1 MAFQRFA
8 PTRRVTK
15 NELVVSVGSRAFVN
29 WYPPCGDGGR
39 GVPMIDGRGAH
50 LVNDLRDGEEVEI
63 LSWLPRSRDGL
74 SYQIRR
80 LRDRSEW
87 WIAATYLR
95 RDAAGV
101 PPVLA
106 AAAGGEKGGPA

>member
-15 NELVVSVGSRAFVN
+15 NELVVGVGSRAFVN
-29 WYPPCGDGGR
+29 WHPPSGDAGR
-39 GVPMIDGRGAH
+39 GVPMMDGTGAR
-50 LVNDLRDGEEVEI
+50 LANDLHDGEEVEI

-80 LRDRSEW
+80 VRDGSEW

-95 RDAAGV
+95 RGAVVAPPALIAVAAG
-101 PPVLA
+101 
-106 AAAGGEKGGPA
+106 EKAGPA

>member
-8 PTRRVTK
+8 PTRRLAK
-15 NELVVSVGSRAFVN
+15 NELVVGVGSRAFVN
-29 WYPPCGDGGR
+29 WLPPLGAAAQ
-39 GVPMIDGRGAH
+39 GVPMLDGAGVRLA
-50 LVNDLRDGEEVEI
+50 NDLSDGEEVEI

-80 LRDRSEW
+80 VRDGSEW

-95 RDAAGV
+95 R
-101 PPVLA
+101 A
-106 AAAGGEKGGPA
+106 AAQLPPAAVAPVEKAGPA